1 MRGGF
6 LRERSRAG
14 AVRSARHNRVSMKR
28 REERAEKRVR
38 RVGRNDPCPCG
49 SGRKAKRCCGVP
61 SGPGEESLGRAY
73 LAEQVRS
80 VVPTLLTIPELET
93 KRLLRELPDLPALDL
108 SLVLRL
114 PGLLT
119 PELGRLLDAVAD
131 EDEIAFDDAI
141 DAALAQVDTVANRV
155 ALARAVVA
163 LRDAGRIEPRLAA
176 IALVD
181 LERTQGVLSASL
193 IEAAAIATGQTRTP
207 GGLLVAAA

>member
-1 MRGGF
+1 M
-6 LRERSRAG
+6 A
-14 AVRSARHNRVSMKR
+14 KI
-28 REERAEKRVR
+28 
-38 RVGRNDPCPCG
+38 GRNDPCPCG

-61 SGPGEESLGRAY
+61 SGPGEESLGRVY
-73 LAEQVRS
+73 LAEQVKT
-80 VVPTLLTIPELET
+80 VLPTLLTIPELET
-93 KRLLRELPDLPALDL
+93 KRLVREVADLPALDL

-114 PGLLT
+114 PNVLT

-131 EDEIAFDDAI
+131 EDELAFDDAL
-141 DAALAQVDTVANRV
+141 DAALAQIDTVAARV

-181 LERTQGVLSASL
+181 LERAEGLLSASL
-193 IEAAAIATGQTRTP
+193 IEAAAIATGQARTP